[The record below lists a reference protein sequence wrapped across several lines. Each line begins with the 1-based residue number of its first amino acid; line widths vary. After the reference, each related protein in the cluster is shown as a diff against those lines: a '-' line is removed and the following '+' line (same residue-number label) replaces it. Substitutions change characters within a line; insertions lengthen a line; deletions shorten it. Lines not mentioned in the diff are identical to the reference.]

1 MKTATVALISGMT
14 LSLMLALHAV
24 GAQSLVSTT
33 DVSGAVTVTDLT
45 ARDGTVSGV
54 LTNKSPRVVRDVK
67 LLIRQT
73 WLWNDERHPG
83 DDAPGR
89 SDFYTVPD
97 PISPNGSVRF
107 SYSGAPL
114 PRRSDGRFQASV
126 DVVGLTEIGD

>member
-1 MKTATVALISGMT
+1 MKAATIALISCT
-14 LSLMLALHAV
+14 ALSLLLVLHAV
-24 GAQSLVSTT
+24 RAQSLVSTT
-33 DVSGAVTVTDLT
+33 DVSGAVSVADLT
-45 ARDGTVSGV
+45 TRDGTVSGV

-83 DDAPGR
+83 KDAPGR

-97 PISPNGSVRF
+97 PIPPGGSARF

-114 PRRSDGRFQASV
+114 PRRSDGRFRSSV
-126 DVVGLTEIGD
+126 DVVGLTEVGE